1 MSRAQAPPARRR
13 GRVPP
18 ALGWTALALVLVVVL
33 AAGSVLYVGW
43 RVQQAADHLRAAAAR
58 VPALTGQ
65 LAALDVEGAQRTR
78 SAMRA
83 ETAAAVALTDDPV
96 WRLLERFPWGG
107 QNLLAAEAGA
117 RAAHRLSTEGAGGA
131 VDAAAAV
138 VALRERALS
147 LDLSPSGA
155 RADAAAARDG
165 AAALLAATT
174 AARSELAGLDRR
186 YLLPPAASALRQADR
201 ATAAL
206 EGLQGAADDPL
217 AALLRRP

>member
-1 MSRAQAPPARRR
+1 MSLVRRPRARR
-13 GRVPP
+13 GRAVR
-18 ALGWTALALVLVVVL
+18 ALGWTALALVLAGVL
-33 AAGSVLYVGW
+33 AVGSVVYVGW

-58 VPALTGQ
+58 VPALTAQ
-65 LAALDVEGAQRTR
+65 LTALDVERARATR
-78 SAMRA
+78 AAMRA

-117 RAAHRLSTEGAGGA
+117 RAAHRLSTQGAGGA
-131 VDAAAAV
+131 VEAADGV

-155 RADAAAARDG
+155 RADAARARDG

-174 AARSELAGLDRR
+174 AARGELSGLDRR

-206 EGLQGAADDPL
+206 EALQGAADDPL
-217 AALLRRP
+217 GALLNAP